1 MAPQRAFLPR
11 LKPYA
16 AGLALCAISV
26 GVAAAL
32 RPAFGGQTVLAPFTI
47 AVILAAAY
55 GGVWPGLLVTGIGG
69 VCAYLLF
76 TGSVISLVD
85 WQPRLP
91 QFFVIGIIISVVI
104 DRLRR
109 SNAAL
114 AGAKAKLESANQ
126 ELSRRSDAL
135 ARSNEE
141 LQRFAYALSHDLQT
155 PLRTISM
162 FTERLGA
169 KQRDADEDTE
179 TSLRFI
185 GEGVDSM
192 QAMIRGLLEYA
203 TASHMEG
210 ERGIADLNVVLKTV
224 LQDLLSQ
231 IEETGAD
238 VRCDRL
244 PAVDGDITR
253 IRQLFQ
259 NLISNALKY
268 RGDRKPEI
276 LVSAKPDGR
285 EWKFCVRDNGIGID
299 TRHHEKIFGLF
310 ERLHPN
316 STHKGT
322 GIGLAVCRA
331 IVEGHGGRIWVE
343 SEPGQGSS
351 FLFTLP
357 AHRETGGAL
366 NPR

>member
-1 MAPQRAFLPR
+1 MA
-11 LKPYA
+11 
-16 AGLALCAISV
+16 V

-47 AVILAAAY
+47 AVVLAAAY
-55 GGVWPGLLVTGIGG
+55 GGVWPGLMVTGIGG
-69 VCAYLLF
+69 ACAYLLF
-76 TGSVISLVD
+76 GGSVISLVT

-91 QFFVIGIIISVVI
+91 QFFLIGILISVVI

-109 SNAAL
+109 SNAEL
-114 AGAKAKLESANQ
+114 ASAKAKLEAVNQ

-162 FTERLGA
+162 FTERLA
-169 KQRDADEDTE
+169 ATHRDADEDTA
-179 TSLRFI
+179 TSLRFV
-185 GEGVDSM
+185 GEGVENM
-192 QAMIRGLLEYA
+192 HAMIRGLLEYA
-203 TASHMEG
+203 TVSHMQV
-210 ERGIADLNVVLKTV
+210 ERGVADLNAVLKTV

-231 IEETGAD
+231 IEEAGAEVHTD
-238 VRCDRL
+238 AL

-259 NLISNALKY
+259 NLISNAIKY
-268 RGDRKPEI
+268 RSDRKPEI
-276 LVSAKPDGR
+276 RVSAKPNGR
-285 EWKFCVRDNGIGID
+285 EWTFYVRDNGIGID

-351 FLFTLP
+351 FMFTLP
-357 AHRETGGAL
+357 AAMKKVTDRSSARRGTGSAL
-366 NPR
+366 NPG